1 MQFSSG
7 TILREKAI
15 SDYRSERHEL
25 DGLLE
30 LLRKQVS
37 SPTGLEIFKR
47 LTDRADLFLPFLDEV
62 VALAKNG
69 KGDEATQLLFGPRY
83 QSQGNS
89 WLP

>member
-1 MQFSSG
+1 M
-7 TILREKAI
+7 
-15 SDYRSERHEL
+15 
-25 DGLLE
+25 
-30 LLRKQVS
+30 S

-83 QSQGNS
+83 QSQGEFMAS
-89 WLP
+89 